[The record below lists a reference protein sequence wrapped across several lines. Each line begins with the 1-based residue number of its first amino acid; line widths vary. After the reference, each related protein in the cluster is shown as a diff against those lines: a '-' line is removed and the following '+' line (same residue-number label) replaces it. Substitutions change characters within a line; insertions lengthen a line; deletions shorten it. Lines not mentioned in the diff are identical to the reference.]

1 MISLKSSVSPSP
13 APQIKQTNKYHKTIN
28 KMFINKVEPLKK
40 IQQLIFLI
48 KLPKM
53 LKHTRIITVILT
65 PM

>member
-1 MISLKSSVSPSP
+1 
-13 APQIKQTNKYHKTIN
+13 
-28 KMFINKVEPLKK
+28 MFINKVGSLKK

-53 LKHTRIITVILT
+53 LKHTRIIKVILT